1 MTDWKKIAGLITVVV
16 LLLSSGF
23 GVAAWIFN
31 KGGQTANIKTNANDV
46 PLIKEDLRTHKESD
60 KTKAIIDS
68 MKNIQFVTALNG
80 LANTVMELN
89 ETVKENNRLMQYAKF
104 TNRK

>member
-1 MTDWKKIAGLITVVV
+1 MTDWKKIAGITTLVV

-31 KGGQTANIKTNANDV
+31 KGGQSAGITSNVNRV
-46 PLIKEDLRTHKESD
+46 PVIEEALRAHKERD
-60 KTKAIIDS
+60 NIRAILDS
-68 MKNIQFVTALNG
+68 MKNIQLVNALNG
-80 LANTVMELN
+80 LSNTVKELN
-89 ETVKENNRLMQYAKF
+89 ETVKENNREIKYAKF